1 MKKTVYILMASL
13 SLTLVQCKQE
23 AKEVR
28 HVDIAK
34 QEEIK
39 LYKVSPVPYD
49 KNEGYLLKK
58 QLAKQGVRHM
68 KITNQEQFFTLF
80 DENKTVSNQSAID
93 FSKSFVLALVG
104 IPSTLETAF
113 SIVSLKDKDDFI
125 ELTYCLQE
133 EEKEL
138 GQALYPYAILVV
150 DKKYNKDIRFLRE

>member
-1 MKKTVYILMASL
+1 MRRIAYIVLASL

-23 AKEVR
+23 RKEGSQGNIV
-28 HVDIAK
+28 K

-39 LYKVSPVPYD
+39 LYKVSTIPYET
-49 KNEGYLLKK
+49 NEGYSLKK
-58 QLAKQGVRHM
+58 QEPKQGVRHV
-68 KITNQEQFFTLF
+68 KITNEAQFATLF
-80 DENKTVSNQSAID
+80 NPSQERVESKGID

-113 SIVSLKDKDDFI
+113 SIVSLKEKEDFI

-138 GQALYPYAILVV
+138 AQAVYPYAILVV
-150 DKKYNKDIRFLRE
+150 DKKYNKDIRFLIE

>member
-1 MKKTVYILMASL
+1 MRRIAYIVLASL

-23 AKEVR
+23 HKEGR
-28 HVDIAK
+28 RVDVVK
-34 QEEIK
+34 EEDIK
-39 LYKVSPVPYD
+39 LYKVSPVPYE

-58 QLAKQGVRHM
+58 QAPKQGVRHV
-68 KITNQEQFFTLF
+68 KITNEAQFASLF
-80 DENKTVSNQSAID
+80 DPNQALQGSRTID

-113 SIVSLKDKDDFI
+113 SIVSLKEKEDFI

-138 GQALYPYAILVV
+138 AQAVYPYAILVV
-150 DKKYNKDIRFLRE
+150 DKKYNKDIRFLIE

>member
-1 MKKTVYILMASL
+1 MRRIAYIVLASL

-23 AKEVR
+23 HKEGR
-28 HVDIAK
+28 RVDVVK
-34 QEEIK
+34 QEDIK
-39 LYKVSPVPYD
+39 LYKVSPIPYE

-58 QLAKQGVRHM
+58 QTPKQGVRHV
-68 KITNQEQFFTLF
+68 KITNEAQFASLF
-80 DENKTVSNQSAID
+80 NPNQALQGSSAID

-113 SIVSLKDKDDFI
+113 SIVSLKEKEDFI

-138 GQALYPYAILVV
+138 AQAVYPYAILVV
-150 DKKYNKDIRFLRE
+150 DKKYNKDIRFLIE